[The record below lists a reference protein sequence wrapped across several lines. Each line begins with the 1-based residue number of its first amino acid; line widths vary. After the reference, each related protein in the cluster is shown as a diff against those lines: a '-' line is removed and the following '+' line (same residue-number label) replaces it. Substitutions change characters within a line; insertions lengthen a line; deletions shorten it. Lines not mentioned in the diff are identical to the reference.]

1 MSNQNDSKRL
11 QEIANAVAEHCQQTE
26 PNWQEV
32 LTLATEADGICQRHD
47 IDCPFDV
54 NYIRSIAEIASAA

>member
-1 MSNQNDSKRL
+1 MDKQNDANRL
-11 QEIANAVAEHCQQTE
+11 AEIANAVAETVKQPE

-32 LTLATEADGICQRHD
+32 LTLATEADGICQRHQV
-47 IDCPFDV
+47 DCPFDV